1 LEAVVKVGGS
11 ILRSC
16 RSYFDNAF
24 MIKQM
29 FVERGVKSFIV
40 VSAMRGVTD
49 LLVDVCKGRREALT
63 EVLKMHEELASCFSS
78 SKLKRRI
85 YDVLNEVTRI
95 ATLNLSSSRSLPPYI
110 EDYILSQGEKLS
122 KIAMIEALEIE
133 GVKALDVD
141 ALQTIV
147 TNGVFGNASIDIAKT
162 RGKLESI
169 WKLAA
174 ESNIVPVIEGFIG
187 SSPEGFVTTL
197 GRGGSDY
204 TATAIAAALGLNR
217 VYLVTDVEGVMS
229 ADPRI
234 VEGAKLVK
242 FMSVDEAAEAAI
254 YGVKRLNAKA
264 FEPLKLEP
272 GIRVYIGSWK
282 LFGTEISGDARDDA
296 VKILALKDEGSTSRI
311 AVIGEGVKRLE
322 TALKMLSLIKDLG
335 YDVLHADFNKYRPS
349 LILEVQREVGIQLL
363 RLLHRTLVEE
373 ANNG

>member
-16 RSYFDNAF
+16 RSYSDNAY
-24 MIKQM
+24 MIKQV
-29 FVERGVKSFIV
+29 FVESGLKTFIV
-40 VSAMRGVTD
+40 VSAMSGVTD
-49 LLVDVCKGRREALT
+49 LLVDVCRGRREALT
-63 EVLKMHEELASCFSS
+63 KVLEMHEELASCFSS
-78 SKLKRRI
+78 PKLKQRI
-85 YDVLNEVTRI
+85 YEALNKLTRV
-95 ATLNLSSSRSLPPYI
+95 AMLNLSSNYSLPKYI

-122 KIAMIEALEIE
+122 KMAMIEALEIE
-133 GVKALDVD
+133 GIKALDVD
-141 ALQTIV
+141 ALQTVI

-162 RGKLESI
+162 RSRLESI
-169 WKLAA
+169 WKVAT
-174 ESNIVPVIEGFIG
+174 ESGIVPVIEGFIG
-187 SSPEGFVTTL
+187 SSPDGFVTTL

-204 TATAIAAALGLNR
+204 TATAIAAALGLRR

-242 FMSVDEAAEAAI
+242 SMSVDEAAEAAI
-254 YGVKRLNAKA
+254 YGVKKLNTKT

-282 LFGTEISGDARDDA
+282 LFGTEISSDARDDA
-296 VKILALKDEGSTSRI
+296 VKVLALKDEGSTSRI

-322 TALKMLSLIKDLG
+322 TVLKMLSLIKELG
-335 YDVLHADFNKYRPS
+335 YDVLHADFNRYRPS

-363 RLLHRTLVEE
+363 KLLHRALVEE
-373 ANNG
+373 VNNC